1 MRRFARAV
9 WPLMLGMVALTLS
22 GCGGRESP
30 KSPAALVAKIGK
42 ACEVQFRRNALG
54 AAGQPIP
61 PATGAYNGADV
72 TVGGKLSRVT
82 DDWIV
87 IIGGGRE
94 YWIPRENILMLGFP
108 AE

>member
-1 MRRFARAV
+1 MFA
-9 WPLMLGMVALTLS
+9 LMLS
-22 GCGGRESP
+22 GCGGSGGT

-42 ACEVQFRRNALG
+42 PCEVQFRRNALG

-72 TVGGKLSRVT
+72 TVAGKLSRVT
-82 DDWIV
+82 DDWIA
-87 IIGGGRE
+87 ITGAGRE